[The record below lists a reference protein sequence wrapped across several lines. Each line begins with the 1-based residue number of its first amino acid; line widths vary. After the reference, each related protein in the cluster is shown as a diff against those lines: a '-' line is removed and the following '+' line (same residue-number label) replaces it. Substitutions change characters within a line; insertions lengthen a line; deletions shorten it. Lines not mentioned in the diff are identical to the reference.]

1 MQKILVSACL
11 LGEKV
16 RYDGNHKQLNHE
28 IFRTWEK
35 EGRLIPLCPEMAGGL
50 PAPRAPAEINGDKV
64 LTVDGTDVSAAFQAG
79 AKAALVLCHTHHIQM
94 AILKARSPSC
104 GNQQIYDGSFSTK
117 IISGQGIT
125 ASLLMKNGIKVF
137 NEEQLHMAVDYLSA
151 LLRHDL

>member
-28 IFRTWEK
+28 IFRRWEK

-64 LTVDGTDVSAAFQAG
+64 LTVDGTDVSAAFHAG
-79 AKAALVLCHTHHIQM
+79 AKAALLLCHTHHIQM

-104 GNQQIYDGSFSTK
+104 GNQQIYDGSFSSRL
-117 IISGQGIT
+117 IQGQGIT
-125 ASLLMKNGIKVF
+125 ARLLSQSGIKIF
-137 NEEQLHMAVDYLSA
+137 NEEQLLLAADYLTE
-151 LLRHDL
+151 LL